1 MTESAGRPA
10 ASVIRVE
17 GGHVEADV
25 CDTGKCLTENY
36 PKKYQMAHPS
46 KEIVTVK
53 KRLKSAD
60 VGQRNNDL
68 GWATLLFQKKWS
80 QYFKKKGKKSIFELT
95 TGRYCFFFSA
105 ASSLSS

>member
-53 KRLKSAD
+53 KKAQKCGCWPTKQRPW
-60 VGQRNNDL
+60 VGDP
-68 GWATLLFQKKWS
+68 FVPKKME
-80 QYFKKKGKKSIFELT
+80 SIF
-95 TGRYCFFFSA
+95 
-105 ASSLSS
+105 